1 MAIMARCIGPMSA
14 FHPSGH
20 SASAHPSWITCD
32 VFRQA
37 PHIRQGHVM
46 RGEEVAMAGI
56 LGDKIGEGATADIHA
71 WAPGQVVKLF
81 KATIPTRLGKHEA
94 RITRAAF
101 AGGGP
106 APEVYEEV
114 NLDGRFG
121 FVMPRFDGPTLRDL
135 IRIRAVTPEQAGVI
149 LATLYIS
156 VHRTRPSPNIVSLRD
171 WTEAASRQSVDVLP
185 REIAAG
191 VL

>member
-1 MAIMARCIGPMSA
+1 
-14 FHPSGH
+14 
-20 SASAHPSWITCD
+20 
-32 VFRQA
+32 
-37 PHIRQGHVM
+37 
-46 RGEEVAMAGI
+46 MAGI

-81 KATIPTRLGKHEA
+81 KATVPTRLGKHEA
-94 RITRAAF
+94 RTTRAAF

-106 APEVYEEV
+106 APEIYEEV

-149 LATLYIS
+149 LTRFIYPFTGRARPRIS
-156 VHRTRPSPNIVSLRD
+156 SHCGIGPRLHRGNPSTCFPGKLRPGCLV
-171 WTEAASRQSVDVLP
+171 
-185 REIAAG
+185 
-191 VL
+191 